1 MINKILL
8 PTDGSE
14 YAGRTGQY
22 AINVARLSGATV
34 VAMYAY
40 NPPIALRK
48 GGTAFME
55 EFKTSLEEEAKEIIA
70 EVAGRLQAEGLPATS
85 LAVEGP
91 AAEAILRVAEDEKP
105 DLIVMG
111 SRGSGGFPGLPL
123 GGVAERVVRMSLV
136 PVLVVK

>member
-1 MINKILL
+1 MIQKILL

-14 YAGRTGQY
+14 YAARTVQF
-22 AINVARLSGATV
+22 AIDLARMSGAMV

-40 NPPIALRK
+40 NPPITLRK
-48 GGTAFME
+48 GGMAFME

-70 EVAGRLQAEGLPATS
+70 EVAGRLQAEGLPVTA

-91 AAEAILRVAEDEKP
+91 AAEAILRAAEDEKP

-111 SRGSGGFPGLPL
+111 SRGSGGFPGLLL
-123 GGVAERVVRMSLV
+123 GGVAERVVRMSPV

>member
-1 MINKILL
+1 MIQKLLL

-14 YAGRTGQY
+14 HAERTVRYAVNL
-22 AINVARLSGATV
+22 AKMSGAAV
-34 VAMYAY
+34 VALYAF
-40 NPPIALRK
+40 NPPITLRRQ
-48 GGTAFME
+48 GAMME
-55 EFKTSLEEEAKEIIA
+55 EFRASLEEEAKEIIA
-70 EVAGRLQAEGLPATS
+70 EVGERLRAEGLQVTT

-91 AAEAILRVAEDEKP
+91 AAEAILRAAEDEKP

-123 GGVAERVVRMSLV
+123 GGVAERVVRMSPV